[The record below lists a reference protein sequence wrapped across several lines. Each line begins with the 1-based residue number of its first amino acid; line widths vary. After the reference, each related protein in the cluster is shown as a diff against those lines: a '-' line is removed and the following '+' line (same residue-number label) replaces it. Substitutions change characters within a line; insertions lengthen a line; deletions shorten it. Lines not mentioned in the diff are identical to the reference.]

1 MAEQITDLDALVA
14 LTEVRDVV
22 YHMVSADRG
31 DWPESPDEVDGGVDA
46 DQDFHRSSDE
56 PDNDVEIDDQGP
68 ALTVAFRADDEELG
82 VRCKTFFAGG
92 RGGAAAVFGVD
103 VEAIFSLARPV
114 SIPPRIMQEFIEQIG
129 LMVLWPYVR
138 SAVASS
144 AAQLSLPAPPLTLLR
159 PKDVIVPIEETAEPA
174 TEENDSPRPV

>member
-1 MAEQITDLDALVA
+1 
-14 LTEVRDVV
+14 
-22 YHMVSADRG
+22 
-31 DWPESPDEVDGGVDA
+31 
-46 DQDFHRSSDE
+46 
-56 PDNDVEIDDQGP
+56 
-68 ALTVAFRADDEELG
+68 
-82 VRCKTFFAGG
+82 
-92 RGGAAAVFGVD
+92 
-103 VEAIFSLARPV
+103 
-114 SIPPRIMQEFIEQIG
+114 MQEFIEQIG